1 MNLDAEELESIFTGD
16 YGKHPG
22 IDATVGMLTTPVW
35 ALSDLRQEYRYR
47 HTLDFKEEFHYQ
59 RGRKYHD
66 QVFEYAD
73 SLEEALNDKQSYPA
87 FYRPTCSGVFGA
99 YHPVYEEQWFWP
111 MMSRWSLYHYEAMQ
125 SPMSIRALVDCL
137 PKMHN
142 WLTAMLMGNIMVR
155 FTRMSI
161 TKP

>member
-47 HTLDFKEEFHYQ
+47 HTLDFKEEVHHQ

-73 SLEEALNDKQSYPA
+73 SLEEALNDKQSYPC
-87 FYRPTCSGVFGA
+87 TKNSGVG
-99 YHPVYEEQWFWP
+99 Q
-111 MMSRWSLYHYEAMQ
+111 
-125 SPMSIRALVDCL
+125 
-137 PKMHN
+137 
-142 WLTAMLMGNIMVR
+142 
-155 FTRMSI
+155 
-161 TKP
+161 